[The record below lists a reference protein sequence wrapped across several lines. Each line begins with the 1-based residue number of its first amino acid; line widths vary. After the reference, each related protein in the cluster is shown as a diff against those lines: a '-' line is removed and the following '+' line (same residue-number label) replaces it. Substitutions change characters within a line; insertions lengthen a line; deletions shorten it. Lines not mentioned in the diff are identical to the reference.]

1 MSAILK
7 MIILK
12 VYISSIINSILSQL
26 ILFQNNSIYCCCR
39 IRTKRNKKFMAQNIH
54 DEGI

>member
-26 ILFQNNSIYCCCR
+26 ILFQKQLNLLLL
-39 IRTKRNKKFMAQNIH
+39 
-54 DEGI
+54 